1 MEKNGAEILKGP
13 KPGDVIVRPARHRP
27 PRGLRRVLGVG
38 GLFSMAYG
46 DVSSSIYYA
55 LGIVAFYALG
65 ATPIAL
71 ALAGV
76 VFLFTAYSYAEGA
89 TAVPE
94 SGGSCAYARRAFNDL
109 VAFISGWGL
118 MLVYIVTVAISA
130 ISAAYYLSSFY
141 PQVKEVPAV
150 AFALSSGIIAFL
162 TLLNVVGI
170 RESSSFNVFLVVLD
184 LTFQLLLVSLGA
196 AFLLNF
202 KTLLG
207 YVDWSGSQT
216 WPSISQLPYAVSVGM
231 VGYVGI
237 EASVQMVEE
246 TRSPK
251 VVIPR
256 ALMLCVW
263 VVLALFVSLPMIAL
277 SAIHP
282 QDFKEHWIE
291 HPVAGVAQMLPD
303 LHLRGAAYDITL
315 SLSSIMVPCVTI
327 TAVIILVV
335 ACNAAL
341 MAASRL
347 SFAMAGMKLIPPFF
361 CRLHSRFRTPYVT
374 TLLTGAAAAGILVP
388 SIYAEQILL
397 LLGDLYRFG
406 AMLAFVIAHLTIIAL
421 RIKEPDLARPFRCPG
436 TLRLGGVEWP
446 VTALL
451 GAVATFLVWL
461 TVVIYA
467 PSTRSLGFGW
477 LAGGL
482 VLYVIFR
489 RKSGLGLVASSDKA
503 G

>member
-1 MEKNGAEILKGP
+1 MESNGAEILKGP
-13 KPGDVIVRPARHRP
+13 KPGDTIVRPVRHRP
-27 PRGLRRVLGVG
+27 PRGLRRVLGAG
-38 GLFSMAYG
+38 SLFSMAYG
-46 DVSSSIYYA
+46 DVGSSIYYA

-141 PQVKEVPAV
+141 PAAKEVPLV
-150 AFALSSGIIAFL
+150 AFSISCCIILVL
-162 TLLNVVGI
+162 TLLNMLGI
-170 RESSSFNVFLVVLD
+170 RESSGVNVFLVLLD
-184 LTFQLLLVSLGA
+184 LSFKLLLLVLGGLL
-196 AFLLNF
+196 LLNF
-202 KTLLG
+202 RTLLG
-207 YVDWSGSQT
+207 YIDWSGSET
-216 WPSISQLPYAVSVGM
+216 WPSLKQLPYAVSVGM

-251 VVIPR
+251 VAVPR

-263 VVLALFVSLPMIAL
+263 VVLAMFVSIPMIAM

-282 QDFKEHWIE
+282 QEFKAEWIE
-291 HPVAGVAQMLPD
+291 NPVTGLAQALPD
-303 LHLRGAAYDITL
+303 LHLQGAAYNLTL
-315 SLSSIMVPCVTI
+315 SLSSIMVPGVAI

-347 SFAMAGMKLIPPFF
+347 TFAMAGMRLIPPLF
-361 CRLHSRFRTPYVT
+361 RKLHPRFRTPYITV
-374 TLLTGAAAAGILVP
+374 LLTGAAAVGILVP

-406 AMLAFVIAHLTIIAL
+406 AMMAFVIAHLTIIAL
-421 RIKEPDLARPFRCPG
+421 RVKEPQLERPFRCPLN
-436 TLRLGGVEWP
+436 LRAGGVEWP

-451 GAVATFLVWL
+451 GALATFLVWL

-467 PSTRSLGFGW
+467 PSTRLLGFGW
-477 LAGGL
+477 IAGGL
-482 VLYVIFR
+482 LLYVLFR
-489 RKSGLGLVASSDKA
+489 RKAGLGLVANKEKD